1 MLIQESAEAIWSG
14 ALDVLRSL
22 LKQDIFDLWFRPIKP
37 VSFEPDSA
45 KIELAVA
52 NDFSG
57 FWLSENYGQII
68 CEALA
73 TAAGKQL
80 GFEFV
85 TLERESGEKGVD
97 RRGDAQQEEVVLGR
111 EVKPPA
117 EEAAPRTQS
126 SEPKKKPIQSEF
138 IFNPNNTFSTFVVG
152 DNNHFAHAAAMAVAQ
167 SPGKAYNPLFL
178 YSGVGL
184 GKTHLLHAIG
194 QQVQHNKPHL
204 KVAYISSEK
213 FINEYIDAI
222 QNSTF
227 AKFRKKYRETDVLL
241 IDDIQFLAGK
251 ERIQEE
257 FFHTFNALHE
267 ARKQIVLTSDRPS
280 AEIKGLES
288 RLVSRFEWG
297 MTVDLQPPDV
307 ETRTA
312 ILRKKAE
319 LMNVRM
325 SEDALS
331 YIATKVRA
339 NVRRLEGA
347 FTRVAS
353 YSQLT
358 GKEVSIKIVEQLLQ
372 QVLHEESKQT
382 VTVDVIQRR
391 VADHY
396 DLRLSDILGRRR
408 PGNIAFARQVAM
420 YLCRKL
426 TGRSLSSIGDAFG
439 GRDHGTVMHACRAVE
454 DRMET
459 EPDVRQSINY
469 LETQI
474 LR

>member
-1 MLIQESAEAIWSG
+1 MLIKENADTIWNG
-14 ALDVLRSL
+14 ALDVLRTI
-22 LKQDIFDLWFRPIKP
+22 LKQDIFELWFSPLRALGYE
-37 VSFEPDSA
+37 SETGEL
-45 KIELAVA
+45 ELAVA
-52 NDFSG
+52 NEFSG
-57 FWLSENYGQII
+57 IWISENYGQVIQ
-68 CEALA
+68 EALA
-73 TAAGKQL
+73 TAAGKTMT
-80 GFEFV
+80 FKFTTV
-85 TLERESGEKGVD
+85 EREQRPVRPVEDEAPIMD
-97 RRGDAQQEEVVLGR
+97 RAGR
-111 EVKPPA
+111 EMEVKETPRVS
-117 EEAAPRTQS
+117 AP
-126 SEPKKKPIQSEF
+126 EPKKRAVQSEAL
-138 IFNPNNTFSTFVVG
+138 FNPNNTFKTFVVG

-194 QQVQHNKPHL
+194 QQVLENKPHL
-204 KVAYISSEK
+204 RVAYVSSEK

-319 LMNVRM
+319 VMNIKM
-325 SEDALS
+325 SEESLS

-358 GKEVSIKIVEQLLQ
+358 GKEVTIKVVEQLLQ
-372 QVLHEESKQT
+372 AVLHEESKQT
-382 VTVDVIQRR
+382 VTVDSIQKR

-420 YLCRKL
+420 YLSRKL
-426 TGRSLSSIGDAFG
+426 TGRSLSSIGEAFG

-459 EPDVRQSINY
+459 EPDVKQNISY